1 MWSIRLIARVPLA
14 KQWEFL
20 DAARAAGINEGSSPT
35 FRVLVLKA
43 STGDDLFCWMADG
56 ETGGEL
62 RALLI
67 SPAFLA
73 LKGAVH
79 VLGTLIDFSVLE
91 EQEGILL
98 GLPSPRPAV
107 GGTRSVW
114 GDASSVWTIRLVVHV
129 PPDQRRRFAD
139 SAIACL
145 EEETAREPRA
155 WTLEGLDH
163 PDLLCCMI
171 DVASFAA
178 LAELLESGALRALE
192 ELARRQGTLET
203 PCVLRT
209 RWLDVAL

>member
-14 KQWEFL
+14 KRREFL
-20 DAARAAGINEGSSPT
+20 DAARAAGINGGSPT
-35 FRVLVLKA
+35 FRVLVLKV
-43 STGDDLFCWMADG
+43 SRGDDLFCWMADG

-79 VLGTLIDFSVLE
+79 VLGTLIDFSVLD
-91 EQEGILL
+91 EQEGV
-98 GLPSPRPAV
+98 LPGVPGPQPAV
-107 GGTRSVW
+107 GPTRSMW
-114 GDASSVWTIRLVVHV
+114 GDALSVWTIRLVVHV
-129 PPDQRRRFAD
+129 PPDRRRQFAD
-139 SAIACL
+139 SAIASL
-145 EEETAREPRA
+145 EEETAWERRS

-163 PDLLCCMI
+163 PDLVCCMI

-192 ELARRQGTLET
+192 ELARLQGTLET
-203 PCVLRT
+203 ISVLRA
-209 RWLDVAL
+209 RSLDVAL